1 MGVHLVE
8 GGCNLNLVFRSVPES
23 KCFALSSSDYLSDSI
38 AFPIFQPLLQYLITA
53 EVKVPEV
60 RRHSFEILLAINPDR
75 AQG

>member
-8 GGCNLNLVFRSVPES
+8 GGCNLNLV
-23 KCFALSSSDYLSDSI
+23 LSSSDYLSDSI